1 MEHESVMNIKSK
13 EVMTV
18 KKFGNQYFIT
28 VKELEQRLGVK
39 NLVLGSFG
47 IFYEEVDT
55 WELEGL

>member
-1 MEHESVMNIKSK
+1 MNIRSE

-18 KKFGNQYFIT
+18 KKIGNQYFIT

-39 NLVLGSFG
+39 NVVLGSFG

-55 WELEGL
+55 WESEGLLGN